1 MASEAQRNSR
11 LGCGLGLLVVVC
23 LVGLGFY
30 LRSTRPPDPV
40 RVTERFLAH
49 LTEGRGSEAFADAAA
64 GLRRRRTADML
75 RLEMRRL
82 GLESYGGSS
91 WDDVNIAD
99 EEATL
104 EGSVT
109 TREGHVIA
117 LLVTLVREED
127 QWRVLSVGL
136 PSSE

>member
-1 MASEAQRNSR
+1 
-11 LGCGLGLLVVVC
+11 
-23 LVGLGFY
+23 
-30 LRSTRPPDPV
+30 
-40 RVTERFLAH
+40 
-49 LTEGRGSEAFADAAA
+49 
-64 GLRRRRTADML
+64 ML

-91 WDDVNIAD
+91 WDDVTIAD

-136 PSSE
+136 APSE

>member
-1 MASEAQRNSR
+1 
-11 LGCGLGLLVVVC
+11 
-23 LVGLGFY
+23 
-30 LRSTRPPDPV
+30 
-40 RVTERFLAH
+40 
-49 LTEGRGSEAFADAAA
+49 
-64 GLRRRRTADML
+64 ML

-82 GLESYGGSS
+82 GLESYGRSS

-136 PSSE
+136 APSE